1 MSVLRES
8 DDGRMS
14 RGAASCHASSRGAAS
29 CHASCAVVLCR
40 VTVKFASR
48 LVRFDCHHAIC
59 EVRGDIEQRRGS
71 GVFLGLETSELCW
84 RGPEREGSA
93 QLGRRGVAAGEE
105 GVLLGAE
112 NRIHY

>member
-8 DDGRMS
+8 DDGQMS
-14 RGAASCHASSRGAAS
+14 RGSVSCHATALVCFWVWRRP
-29 CHASCAVVLCR
+29 SCA
-40 VTVKFASR
+40 
-48 LVRFDCHHAIC
+48 
-59 EVRGDIEQRRGS
+59 
-71 GVFLGLETSELCW
+71 GV

-112 NRIHY
+112 IESTTNKTP